1 MITENQFE
9 NMLAE
14 IESGKLCFLDT
25 ETCGFHGIAVLL
37 QYAMDDG
44 EIYLYELWK
53 EPFSRTLRLLEAIA
67 TRDLVGFN
75 LSFDAFHLCKIST
88 IWAAVVD
95 QFPLFAD
102 EIPEKHQDLVELC
115 ELDGRDGKCWKPRA
129 SCDIMLWCRKNQ
141 YQTLMRRPDIRIRRV
156 PVQLAYVLA
165 EELEERIDIPDIYFA
180 KFKERDARWRV
191 MDIEE
196 EVYFKDVVL
205 KFNAAGG
212 LKYLAEH
219 ALGIKPDAKFEDIEL
234 DPVWRPDE
242 IGYAPHISGSKA
254 KFGADCLHWGRA
266 VHKHIEH
273 WHSEPDAR
281 EYAKNDIVYT
291 RGMYYHIDAPE
302 PGDDDSELACMVA
315 AVRWHGFEIDLE
327 GIKELRVGAKA
338 VVEDAPIN
346 VNKPTDVKLYL
357 GEVMDELEYILIADS
372 TRKEILTEIISS
384 PDWQEDNPAAVE
396 RCQKILDIKIAAKE
410 VELYDKLLL
419 AGRLHASLNVI
430 GTKSSRMSGGGGL
443 NVQGIKKAKFV
454 RRKFPMCWEGTVL
467 CGGDFDSYE
476 VTLADA
482 VYDDKELRDS
492 LLSGKKIHGMFGT
505 ALYPGKTYEEILAS
519 EGHPTNDMYS
529 KAKQGVFA
537 LIYGGNAN
545 TLCKN
550 LGIPFEDAEAA
561 YAAWLEMFPGI
572 GAAMA
577 RISSR
582 FMALQ
587 QPGGLGTGIAW
598 VEPDD
603 FIVTKAG
610 FKRYFTL
617 ENMVAKTLYELAQK
631 PPKKWKEVKIKVA
644 RRDRLQTAS
653 GAAQSA
659 LYGAAFS
666 ILSAVV
672 RAAAN
677 HEIQCLGATICKQ
690 VQRAVWDIQP
700 AGVHPFRVAPL
711 NIHDEI
717 LSATDPDY
725 VDEVA
730 RAIEEAVESHRSMVP
745 LIGITWNLCQDNWAD
760 KKHGSVVKFIG
771 PLKNPNHGK
780 PQPDMDV
787 VNASM
792 EAYSNGES
800 QTGAEWIAE
809 LEESEGTI

>member
-1 MITENQFE
+1 MHHTTPITENDF
-9 NMLAE
+9 NFMLAE
-14 IESGKLCFLDT
+14 IDAGRLCFLDT

-53 EPFSRTLRLLEAIA
+53 EPFSRTLRLFEALA
-67 TRDLVGFN
+67 QRDLIGFN
-75 LSFDAFHLCKIST
+75 LSFDAFHMCKTYTVWS
-88 IWAAVVD
+88 AVVE
-95 QFPLFAD
+95 QFPSFAD
-102 EIPEKHQDLVELC
+102 AIPEDHLDLVIAC
-115 ELDGRDGKCWKPRA
+115 EMDGRDGLCWKPRSA
-129 SCDIMLWCRKNQ
+129 CDIMLWCRKNK

-191 MDIEE
+191 FDIED

-219 ALGIKPDAKFEDIEL
+219 ALGITPDAKFEDIEL
-234 DPVWRPDE
+234 DPVYRPDE
-242 IGYAPHISGSKA
+242 IGYAPHIPGTIA
-254 KFGADCLHWGRA
+254 KFGEEGLNWGKVVR
-266 VHKHIEH
+266 KHIEH
-273 WHSEPDAR
+273 WHSEPAAR

-291 RGMYYHIDAPE
+291 RGMYEHIDSPE

-315 AVRWHGFEIDLE
+315 AVRWHGFEIDLD
-327 GIKELRVGAKA
+327 GIAELRVGAQA
-338 VVEDAPIN
+338 VVDAAPIN
-346 VNKPTDVKLYL
+346 VNKHNDVRLYL
-357 GEVMDELEYILIADS
+357 GEVMDDLEYILIADS
-372 TRKEILTEIISS
+372 VRKEILVEIISS
-384 PDWQEDNPAAVE
+384 ADWQEDNPAAVE
-396 RCQKILDIKIAAKE
+396 RCQQIMNIKIAAKE

-454 RRKFPMCWEGTVL
+454 RRKFPMCWDGTVL

-482 VYDDKELRDS
+482 VYNDRELRES

-505 ALYPGKTYEEILAS
+505 ALYPGQTYEQILAS

-545 TLCKN
+545 TLCIN
-550 LGIPFEDAEAA
+550 LGLSLEDATAA

-572 GAAMA
+572 GDAMA
-577 RISSR
+577 RISDR

-587 QPGGLGTGIAW
+587 QPGGLGTGISW
-598 VEPDD
+598 VEPDEC
-603 FIVTKAG
+603 IETKAG

-617 ENMVAKTLYELAQK
+617 ENMVAKTLFELAQA

-700 AGVHPFRVAPL
+700 CGANPFRVAPL

-730 RAIEEAVESHRSMVP
+730 EVIETAVESHRDMVP
-745 LIGITWNLCQDNWAD
+745 LIGITWNLQQDNWAD
-760 KKHGSVVKFIG
+760 KKHGAVVKFIG
-771 PLKNPNHGK
+771 PLKNPQHAG
-780 PQPDMDV
+780 
-787 VNASM
+787 ALA
-792 EAYSNGES
+792 EE
-800 QTGAEWIAE
+800 QTGAEWYDQF
-809 LEESEGTI
+809 EESEGAI